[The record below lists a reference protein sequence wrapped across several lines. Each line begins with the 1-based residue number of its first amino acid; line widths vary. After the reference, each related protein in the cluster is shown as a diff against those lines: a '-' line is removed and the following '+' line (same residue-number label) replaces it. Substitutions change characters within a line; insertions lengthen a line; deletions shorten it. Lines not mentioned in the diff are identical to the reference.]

1 MVQLVL
7 ALAISVVSTEAKPL
21 SYEKAFAKAEQEKR
35 PLVILVGAKW
45 CASCQIMKK
54 ETLEPMK
61 QAGKLDKVV
70 VTYVDKDDRPELAE
84 KLMRGATLP
93 QVVVYTKKTGS
104 WKRYSLTGMQSP
116 KRMTELLARANG
128 AKGTQGQQIVR

>member
-7 ALAISVVSTEAKPL
+7 ALMLGVVANEAKPID
-21 SYEKAFAKAEQEKR
+21 YEKAFAKAEREKK

-54 ETLEPMK
+54 ETIEPMK
-61 QAGKLDKVV
+61 QSGKLDKVV
-70 VTYVDKDDRPELAE
+70 VTYVDKDNRPELAE

-93 QVVVYTKKTGS
+93 QIVVYSKKSGS

-128 AKGTQGQQIVR
+128 LKGSQVEQIVR